1 MSTRVRAIY
10 RFMLTAL
17 LIICVRAWAQEED
30 ERVYVSSCSLFVKIT
45 PYTPDSGDVSG
56 KAMIET
62 TLSDKSGIPI
72 PDQEIKLT
80 ATCGTLSCL
89 SPDTIGMS
97 GTALSGPSCLVTDK
111 DGKTQVFLIDIPFNR
126 PGRVKA
132 ACSYGS
138 FKVHASCGFSI
149 TRKIIKKGN
158 RNKSSLSTQSTT
170 R

>member
-1 MSTRVRAIY
+1 MSTRMC
-10 RFMLTAL
+10 RFILTAL
-17 LIICVRAWAQEED
+17 LIVCVRSWAQEED

-56 KAMIET
+56 KAMIEA

-89 SPDTIGMS
+89 SLDNIGMS
-97 GTALSGPSCLVTDK
+97 GAVSSGRSCFVTDK
-111 DGKTQVFLIDIPFNR
+111 DGKIQVFLIDIPFNR

-132 ACSYGS
+132 ACIYGN
-138 FKVHASCGFSI
+138 FKVHASCSFSI
-149 TRKIIKKGN
+149 TRKIIKKWN